1 MRIALKEIQLFGA
14 FLFHCQVVG
23 ALSKGRRHPLV
34 NMKIIDEKNCPV
46 RTTMDIIGGKW
57 KPSILYYVWN
67 LGACRFGEFQ
77 HYIPHITK
85 KMLTQQLRELE
96 RDGIVSRKVFRQVP
110 PRVDYS
116 LTNYGVTLEPIM
128 NSMADWGAKH
138 RARKPRPR

>member
-1 MRIALKEIQLFGA
+1 
-14 FLFHCQVVG
+14 
-23 ALSKGRRHPLV
+23 
-34 NMKIIDEKNCPV
+34 MKIIDEKNCPV
-46 RTTMDIIGGKW
+46 RSTMDIIGGKW

-77 HYIPHITK
+77 RYIPHITK

-116 LTNYGVTLEPIM
+116 LTKYGVTLEPILS
-128 NSMADWGAKH
+128 SMADWGAKH